1 MDSDKAAV
9 WVTNWDTERNGS
21 SLTTR
26 DGTSYLLANAFMLA
40 YDYGQPHIFSGYY
53 YAGVDDGAPGATRTS
68 VSDMTCPTDGI
79 ETAGTW
85 HCAQRWTA
93 IRGMIGF
100 RNAVAGTFTAT
111 VAKGS
116 AVALY
121 AGATPANWAGTRKY
135 DPSDPAWFT
144 GETPHKNS
152 VEQVSKENENVQV
165 SRLLEIVDCTE
176 TKISVR
182 LRKELKSENL
192 NAPFLDI
199 SSIGEFYLSDK
210 AMQNFDSIRDMED
223 YVEKRLDFL
232 VDKVQMEAYLSQL
245 IANVTGSFGNAPVVI
260 LSE

>member
-1 MDSDKAAV
+1 MLQITGV
-9 WVTNWDTERNGS
+9 N
-21 SLTTR
+21 L
-26 DGTSYLLANAFMLA
+26 YLES
-40 YDYGQPHIFSGYY
+40 I
-53 YAGVDDGAPGATRTS
+53 
-68 VSDMTCPTDGI
+68 
-79 ETAGTW
+79 
-85 HCAQRWTA
+85 
-93 IRGMIGF
+93 
-100 RNAVAGTFTAT
+100 
-111 VAKGS
+111 
-116 AVALY
+116 
-121 AGATPANWAGTRKY
+121 KY
-135 DPSDPAWFT
+135 
-144 GETPHKNS
+144 S
-152 VEQVSKENENVQV
+152 VEQVSTENENVQV

-182 LRKELKSENL
+182 LRKELKLKSENL